1 MHLRP
6 YQNAPVEWLS
16 QKAKAL
22 LVAPAGSG
30 KTRMALVALQR
41 FSAPEASIL
50 WLAHTR
56 EQIQQA
62 QRAAYDV
69 CPELNISYVCY
80 AGLDTD
86 VRRSHE
92 RELVARWA
100 EGLGGYNVSMSFDE
114 AWLEYRRF
122 TFAGFMMA
130 VIASMIVKQTER
142 GDDMFM
148 AMANRHAQHV
158 ADLDALA
165 VVRG

>member
-69 CPELNISYVCY
+69 CPELNINEKGECQ
-80 AGLDTD
+80 
-86 VRRSHE
+86 
-92 RELVARWA
+92 WK
-100 EGLGGYNVSMSFDE
+100 NVVFKTPKG
-114 AWLEYRRF
+114 ACTVPTLRK
-122 TFAGFMMA
+122 G
-130 VIASMIVKQTER
+130 VI
-142 GDDMFM
+142 
-148 AMANRHAQHV
+148 H
-158 ADLDALA
+158 
-165 VVRG
+165 